1 MMKNY
6 KTLKLKSNEINAIE
20 EVIFFLT
27 HKYPIKKVYLY
38 GSKARGDF
46 DEYSDIDLLFILEQ
60 MPSMEKDKYIVEY
73 LYDIGI
79 KYDILFSSLRTSV
92 EEWSG
97 IFKSFPIYNEIIKD
111 GICIL

>member
-1 MMKNY
+1 MKDY
-6 KTLKLKSNEINAIE
+6 KTLRLSPNEINAIE
-20 EVIFFLT
+20 EVLFFLT
-27 HKYPIKKVYLY
+27 QKYPLKKAFLY

-60 MPSMEKDKYIVEY
+60 MPSTKKDKRIVHF

-79 KYDILFSSLRTSV
+79 KYNVLLSSLRTSV

-97 IFKSFPIYNEIIKD
+97 IFKSFPIYNEIMKE